1 MSSIGGTKY
10 PSLAG
15 EREVSHFA
23 KRDTLMSSAKAG
35 AVGAFFGLNVVL
47 VKNSL
52 GPSRTLLGGLRGSMA
67 PVATYALIGASYTFA
82 EAVSAN
88 LRGEET
94 AANAFAGGAAA
105 GAIAGASLRGS
116 IAKSVGG
123 AVILG
128 SVAATFEWGFN
139 RGHKQSILGS
149 DTVNVPITEEH
160 PRQGFWELVQ
170 RRPLSQTIEEL
181 GDLAKQFVRD

>member
-1 MSSIGGTKY
+1 MSTIGGVKY
-10 PSLAG
+10 PSLEG
-15 EREVSHFA
+15 GREVSSFN
-23 KRDTLMSSAKAG
+23 KRDTLFSSMKAG

-52 GPSRTLLGGLRGSMA
+52 GPSRSLLGGLRGSMA
-67 PVATYALIGASYTFA
+67 PVATYALVGASYTFA

-94 AANAFAGGAAA
+94 PANAFAGGAAA
-105 GAIAGASLRGS
+105 GAVVGASMRGS
-116 IAKSVGG
+116 LAKSLGG
-123 AVILG
+123 ALILG
-128 SVAATFEWGFN
+128 TVAATYEWGFD

-149 DTVNVPITEEH
+149 DTVAVPITEEH
-160 PRQGFWELVQ
+160 PRQGFWELVH
-170 RRPLSQTIEEL
+170 RRPLSQTVEEL